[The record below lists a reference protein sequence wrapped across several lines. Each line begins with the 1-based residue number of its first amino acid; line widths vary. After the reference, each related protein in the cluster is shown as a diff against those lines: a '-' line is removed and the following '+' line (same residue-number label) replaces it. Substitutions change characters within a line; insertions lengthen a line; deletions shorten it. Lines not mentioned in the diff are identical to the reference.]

1 MLACESDNGGLFAM
15 TAGKGVVIFD
25 PQQCCGLTD
34 KEATRGVAVFLID
47 SSAVL
52 GMTGG
57 HGRQTKGK

>member
-1 MLACESDNGGLFAM
+1 M

-47 SSAVL
+47 SSAAL

-57 HGRQTKGK
+57 QGDQTKGK